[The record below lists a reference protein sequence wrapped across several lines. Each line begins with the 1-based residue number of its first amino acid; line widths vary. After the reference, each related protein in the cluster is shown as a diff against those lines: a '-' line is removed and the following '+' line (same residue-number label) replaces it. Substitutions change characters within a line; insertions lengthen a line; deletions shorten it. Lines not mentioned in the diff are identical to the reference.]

1 MIHRRFISRLNEP
14 EKIGTIDILILKAK
28 YATQLASIID
38 SDILL
43 EYVEYYG
50 ESVFMNGLFSFIN
63 PVDYETLLKEFPKL
77 KNQSIMPFAKT
88 AMGNF
93 YLIGEVDN
101 EEVIAFYNIQTEE
114 YIYVDDEFNRFLDRF
129 AGNTIY
135 IEDEWYGHLELPA
148 LDKYGPVTIDECL
161 TFVPALVRGGD
172 EDIRN
177 IQKVKLKENLE
188 ILSQAF
194 T

>member
-1 MIHRRFISRLNEP
+1 ME
-14 EKIGTIDILILKAK
+14 E
-28 YATQLASIID
+28 
-38 SDILL
+38 
-43 EYVEYYG
+43 
-50 ESVFMNGLFSFIN
+50 LFSFIN
-63 PVDYETLLKEFPKL
+63 PLDYETLLKEFPKL

-93 YLIGEVDN
+93 YLVGEVDN
-101 EEVIAFYNIQTEE
+101 EKCIAFYNIQTEE
-114 YIYVDDEFNRFLDRF
+114 YMYVDDEFNRFLDRF
-129 AGNTIY
+129 SGNTIY

-148 LDKYGPVTIDECL
+148 LDECL
-161 TFVPALVRGGD
+161 TFVPPLVLDGE

-194 T
+194 S